1 MTKDVESAVK
11 VGLATIK
18 KSPDEYHEAV
28 KTELAVLDLHIDDQ
42 SIFVAG
48 ALVLEHKNLTKIRSV
63 LSELNDEKF
72 MQLADSEQLRLS
84 ERKTRRVKEAKVKKE
99 QEKERSKALAEKKK
113 ENAELISE
121 LVKAFTPILKEAS
134 QASLS
139 TGFSEYTVIA
149 RAGDD
154 SLLLRRPINKALA
167 DVSIPQGGIHVA
179 GPLPNGVMLF
189 SQAMVFPEGRKPKEH
204 DY

>member
-11 VGLATIK
+11 VGLAIIK
-18 KSPDEYHEAV
+18 KSPNEYHEAV

-48 ALVLEHKNLTKIRSV
+48 ALVLEHKTLTEVRRV
-63 LSELNDEKF
+63 LSELGDEQLKH
-72 MQLADSEQLRLS
+72 LADAEQLRLS
-84 ERKTRRVKEAKVKKE
+84 EHQTRLAEEARVKKE
-99 QEKERSKALAEKKK
+99 REKERSNALAEKKK

-121 LVKAFTPILKEAS
+121 LVKAFTPVLKGANQES
-134 QASLS
+134 PS

-154 SLLLRRPINKALA
+154 SLSLRRPLNKALA
-167 DVSIPQGGIHVA
+167 DGWIPQGGIHVA

-189 SQAMVFPEGRKPKEH
+189 SQAMVFPTGRRPKQH

>member
-167 DVSIPQGGIHVA
+167 DGWIPQGGIHVA